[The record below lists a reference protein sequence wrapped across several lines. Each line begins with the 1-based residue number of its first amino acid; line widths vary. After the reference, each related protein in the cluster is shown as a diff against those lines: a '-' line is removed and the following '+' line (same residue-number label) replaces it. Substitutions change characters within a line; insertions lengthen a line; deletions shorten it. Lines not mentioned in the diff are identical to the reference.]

1 VIGGWF
7 NSKGKEQ
14 IIMIDS
20 FFLVIKNED
29 SCEGSRHDAVIFMF
43 FVEQDAVALPQAGLR
58 RQKGFAEPESLG
70 WSPRNAGIVSIVD
83 VVE

>member
-1 VIGGWF
+1 MIGGWF
-7 NSKGKEQ
+7 KSKGKEQ

-29 SCEGSRHDAVIFMF
+29 SCENSRHDAVDLHV

-58 RQKGFAEPESLG
+58 RQKGLQSLSHWGGVPEMQ
-70 WSPRNAGIVSIVD
+70 A
-83 VVE
+83 